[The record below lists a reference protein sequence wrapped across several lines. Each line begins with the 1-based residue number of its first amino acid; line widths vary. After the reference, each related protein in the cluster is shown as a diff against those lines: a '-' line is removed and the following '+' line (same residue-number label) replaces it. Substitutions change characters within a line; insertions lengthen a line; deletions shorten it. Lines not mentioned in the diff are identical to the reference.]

1 MSPTTK
7 PFNGAVRCEW
17 FQSPTQVTF
26 TFYVRDR
33 QEDDV
38 RVQAT
43 DRSLTVTI
51 LLDPSGREY
60 QYNVDHFYA
69 PVTPDAAVINV
80 RPMKI
85 EISLKKASEMQWPAL
100 EALGNEAPK
109 LAAPSLTDSSSN
121 AAAVATN
128 SSVPSKELKY
138 PNSRG
143 KDWSAVKIDDDDVKP
158 EGEQALNALFQQ
170 IYGNGT
176 DEQRRAMMK
185 SFVESNG
192 TVLSTNWDD
201 VGKRE
206 VKMEPPTGMEP
217 KPYTS

>member
-17 FQSPTQVTF
+17 FQSPTQLTF

-33 QEDDV
+33 NEDDV

-43 DRSLTVTI
+43 DQSLTVTI

-60 QYNVDHFYA
+60 QYNIERFYA
-69 PVTPDAAVINV
+69 PLTPDSAVINV

-85 EISLKKASEMQWPAL
+85 EITLKKASEMQWPAL
-100 EALGNEAPK
+100 EALESEAPK
-109 LAAPSLTDSSSN
+109 LTTPPLSDTNNTAT
-121 AAAVATN
+121 VANT
-128 SSVPSKELKY
+128 SVPSRELKY

-192 TVLSTNWDD
+192 TVLSTNWED
-201 VGKRE
+201 VGNRE

-217 KPYTS
+217 KSYTS